1 MRVMVV
7 LFVSLSKDVDKRVEK
22 EYTLIDKVFFLI
34 RGIYENNEE
43 SKIEKEAIKIS
54 GVIMSVK
61 ILGTGSF
68 LPEKS
73 VSNDDLSKVMDTS
86 DEWISSRTGIRS
98 RHISIEDTT
107 SSMAVKAAKKAL
119 EDAGISAE
127 ELDHIFVATLSGD
140 HATPSTSCQVQ
151 KGIGAVNAVCMD
163 INAACSGFVYGLNT
177 AIAYA
182 KAGMGKK
189 MMIIGVETLSK
200 ILDWSDRSTCVLFG
214 DGAGCAIVE
223 ADEEREI
230 FIDAGSDGAKG
241 DVLTCEERHL
251 NNLLV
256 KDESPMQQ
264 VAMDG
269 QEVFKFAVRM
279 VPKSISKVLAQA
291 GVDKEEVKYF
301 VLHQAN
307 RRIIE
312 AAARRLKQPIEK
324 FPMNVDR
331 CANTSSAAVPILL
344 DELNKK
350 GMLNRGDKIVLSGF
364 GGGLTWGSVYL
375 TW

>member
-1 MRVMVV
+1 MEDQR
-7 LFVSLSKDVDKRVEK
+7 
-22 EYTLIDKVFFLI
+22 
-34 RGIYENNEE
+34 
-43 SKIEKEAIKIS
+43 EKEAIKIS

-107 SSMAVKAAKKAL
+107 STMAVKAAKKAL
-119 EDAGISAE
+119 ENAGISAE

-223 ADEEREI
+223 ADDSREI
-230 FIDAGSDGAKG
+230 YIDAGSDGARG
-241 DVLTCEERHL
+241 DVLTC
-251 NNLLV
+251 
-256 KDESPMQQ
+256 
-264 VAMDG
+264 
-269 QEVFKFAVRM
+269 
-279 VPKSISKVLAQA
+279 
-291 GVDKEEVKYF
+291 
-301 VLHQAN
+301 
-307 RRIIE
+307 
-312 AAARRLKQPIEK
+312 
-324 FPMNVDR
+324 
-331 CANTSSAAVPILL
+331 
-344 DELNKK
+344 
-350 GMLNRGDKIVLSGF
+350 
-364 GGGLTWGSVYL
+364 
-375 TW
+375 

>member
-1 MRVMVV
+1 M
-7 LFVSLSKDVDKRVEK
+7 F
-22 EYTLIDKVFFLI
+22 
-34 RGIYENNEE
+34 G
-43 SKIEKEAIKIS
+43 KIK
-54 GVIMSVK
+54 
-61 ILGTGSF
+61 GTGSY
-68 LPEKS
+68 LPVQVWDNEQ
-73 VSNDDLSKVMDTS
+73 LSHMVDTS

-107 SSMAVKAAKKAL
+107 STMAVKAAKKAL
-119 EDAGISAE
+119 ENAGVSAE

-182 KAGMGKK
+182 RAGMGKK

-223 ADEEREI
+223 ADDSREI
-230 FIDAGSDGAKG
+230 YIDAGSDGAKG

-256 KDESPMQQ
+256 KDDSPMQQ
-264 VAMDG
+264 VTMDG

-279 VPKSISKVLAQA
+279 VPKSITKVLDQA

-312 AAARRLKQPIEK
+312 AAARRLKQTIEK

-331 CANTSSAAVPILL
+331 CANTSSATVPILL
-344 DELNKK
+344 DEMNQK

>member
-1 MRVMVV
+1 MFFDLTVM
-7 LFVSLSKDVDKRVEK
+7 STDQEEK
-22 EYTLIDKVFFLI
+22 
-34 RGIYENNEE
+34 
-43 SKIEKEAIKIS
+43 KEAIKIS
-54 GVIMSVK
+54 GVVMSVK

-73 VSNDDLSKVMDTS
+73 VSNDDLSKVMDTN

-107 SSMAVKAAKKAL
+107 STMAVKAAEKAL

-140 HATPSTSCQVQ
+140 YATPSTACQVQ

-163 INAACSGFVYGLNT
+163 INAACSGFVFGLNT
-177 AIAYA
+177 AVAYA
-182 KAGMGKK
+182 RAGMGKK

-230 FIDAGSDGAKG
+230 FIDAGSDGARG

-256 KDESPMQQ
+256 KDDSPMQQ

-269 QEVFKFAVRM
+269 QEVFKFAARM
-279 VPKSISKVLAQA
+279 VPKSINKVLDEA
-291 GVDKEEVKYF
+291 GVSKEEIKYF

-307 RRIIE
+307 KRIIE

-324 FPMNVDR
+324 FPMNIDR
-331 CANTSSAAVPILL
+331 CANTSSATIPILL
-344 DELNKK
+344 DEINQK

>member
-1 MRVMVV
+1 MSFRV
-7 LFVSLSKDVDKRVEK
+7 
-22 EYTLIDKVFFLI
+22 
-34 RGIYENNEE
+34 
-43 SKIEKEAIKIS
+43 
-54 GVIMSVK
+54 
-61 ILGTGSF
+61 LGTGMYV
-68 LPEKS
+68 PPR
-73 VSNDDLSKVMDTS
+73 VVTNDDLSQFLETN
-86 DEWISSRTGIRS
+86 DEWITQRVGVKE
-98 RHISIEDTT
+98 RHISTNETAAD
-107 SSMAVKAAKKAL
+107 MGAKAARAAL
-119 EDAGISAE
+119 ENSGVAAE
-127 ELDHIFVATLSGD
+127 EIDLILAASVSGESISPSVSCMIQNLLGLSCM
-140 HATPSTSCQVQ
+140 T
-151 KGIGAVNAVCMD
+151 MD

-182 KAGMGKK
+182 RAGMGKK

-223 ADEEREI
+223 ADDSREI
-230 FIDAGSDGAKG
+230 YIDAGSDGAKG

-256 KDESPMQQ
+256 KDDSPMQQ
-264 VAMDG
+264 VTMDG

-279 VPKSISKVLAQA
+279 VPKSITKVLDQA

-312 AAARRLKQPIEK
+312 AAARNQPIEK

-331 CANTSSAAVPILL
+331 CANTSSATVPILL
-344 DELNKK
+344 DEMNQK

>member
-1 MRVMVV
+1 
-7 LFVSLSKDVDKRVEK
+7 
-22 EYTLIDKVFFLI
+22 
-34 RGIYENNEE
+34 
-43 SKIEKEAIKIS
+43 
-54 GVIMSVK
+54 MSVK

-107 SSMAVKAAKKAL
+107 STMAVKAAKKAL
-119 EDAGISAE
+119 ENAGVSAE

-182 KAGMGKK
+182 RAGMGKK

-223 ADEEREI
+223 ADDSREI
-230 FIDAGSDGAKG
+230 YIDAGS
-241 DVLTCEERHL
+241 
-251 NNLLV
+251 
-256 KDESPMQQ
+256 
-264 VAMDG
+264 DG

-279 VPKSISKVLAQA
+279 VPKSITKVLDQA

-331 CANTSSAAVPILL
+331 CANTSSATVPILL
-344 DELNKK
+344 DEMNQK

>member
-1 MRVMVV
+1 MKVMEV
-7 LFVSLSKDVDKRVEK
+7 LYASLFKNVDKR
-22 EYTLIDKVFFLI
+22 
-34 RGIYENNEE
+34 
-43 SKIEKEAIKIS
+43 IEKEAIKIS

-107 SSMAVKAAKKAL
+107 STMAVKAAKKAL
-119 EDAGISAE
+119 ENAGVSAE

-182 KAGMGKK
+182 RAGMGKK

-223 ADEEREI
+223 ADDSREI
-230 FIDAGSDGAKG
+230 YIDAGSDGAKG
-241 DVLTCEERHL
+241 DVLICEERHL

-256 KDESPMQQ
+256 KDDSPMQQ
-264 VAMDG
+264 VTMDG

-279 VPKSISKVLAQA
+279 VPKSITKVLDQA

-331 CANTSSAAVPILL
+331 CANTSSATVPILL
-344 DELNKK
+344 DEMNQK

>member
-1 MRVMVV
+1 
-7 LFVSLSKDVDKRVEK
+7 
-22 EYTLIDKVFFLI
+22 
-34 RGIYENNEE
+34 
-43 SKIEKEAIKIS
+43 
-54 GVIMSVK
+54 MSVK

-107 SSMAVKAAKKAL
+107 STMAVKAAKKAL
-119 EDAGISAE
+119 ENAGVSAE

-182 KAGMGKK
+182 RAGMGKK

-223 ADEEREI
+223 ADDSREI
-230 FIDAGSDGAKG
+230 YIDAGSDGAKG

-256 KDESPMQQ
+256 KDDSPMQQ
-264 VAMDG
+264 VTMDG

-279 VPKSISKVLAQA
+279 VPKSITKVLDQA

-312 AAARRLKQPIEK
+312 AAARRLKEPMEK
-324 FPMNVDR
+324 FPMTIGQFG
-331 CANTSSAAVPILL
+331 NTSTASIPLL
-344 DELNKK
+344 LNDMIQKD
-350 GMLNRGDKIVLSGF
+350 MLKRGDKIIMSGF
-364 GGGLTWGSVYL
+364 GAGMTWGAVL
-375 TW
+375 MEW

>member
-1 MRVMVV
+1 MKVMEV
-7 LFVSLSKDVDKRVEK
+7 LYASLFKNVDKR
-22 EYTLIDKVFFLI
+22 
-34 RGIYENNEE
+34 
-43 SKIEKEAIKIS
+43 IEKEAIKIS

-107 SSMAVKAAKKAL
+107 STMAVKAAKKAL
-119 EDAGISAE
+119 ENAGVSAE

-182 KAGMGKK
+182 RAGMGKK

-223 ADEEREI
+223 ADDSREI
-230 FIDAGSDGAKG
+230 YIDAGSDGAKG

-256 KDESPMQQ
+256 KDDSPMQQ
-264 VAMDG
+264 VTMDG

-279 VPKSISKVLAQA
+279 VPKSITKVLDQA

-324 FPMNVDR
+324 FLMNVDR
-331 CANTSSAAVPILL
+331 CANTSSATVPILL
-344 DELNKK
+344 DEMNQK

>member
-1 MRVMVV
+1 MDYQRVGV
-7 LFVSLSKDVDKRVEK
+7 K
-22 EYTLIDKVFFLI
+22 E
-34 RGIYENNEE
+34 
-43 SKIEKEAIKIS
+43 
-54 GVIMSVK
+54 
-61 ILGTGSF
+61 
-68 LPEKS
+68 
-73 VSNDDLSKVMDTS
+73 
-86 DEWISSRTGIRS
+86 
-98 RHISIEDTT
+98 RHISTNETAAD
-107 SSMAVKAAKKAL
+107 MGAKAAMAAL
-119 EDAGISAE
+119 ENSGVAAE
-127 ELDHIFVATLSGD
+127 EIDLILAASVSGESISPSVSCMIQNLLGLSCM
-140 HATPSTSCQVQ
+140 T
-151 KGIGAVNAVCMD
+151 MD

-182 KAGMGKK
+182 RAGMGKK

-223 ADEEREI
+223 ADDSREI
-230 FIDAGSDGAKG
+230 YIDAGSDGAKG

-256 KDESPMQQ
+256 KDDSPMQQ
-264 VAMDG
+264 VTMDG

-279 VPKSISKVLAQA
+279 VPKSITKVLDQA

-331 CANTSSAAVPILL
+331 CANTSSATVPILL
-344 DELNKK
+344 DEMNQK

>member
-1 MRVMVV
+1 
-7 LFVSLSKDVDKRVEK
+7 
-22 EYTLIDKVFFLI
+22 
-34 RGIYENNEE
+34 
-43 SKIEKEAIKIS
+43 
-54 GVIMSVK
+54 MSVK

-107 SSMAVKAAKKAL
+107 STMAVKAAEKAL
-119 EDAGISAE
+119 EVAGISAE
-127 ELDHIFVATLSGD
+127 ELEHIFVATLSGD
-140 HATPSTSCQVQ
+140 YATPSTACQVQ

-163 INAACSGFVYGLNT
+163 INAACSGFVFGLNT
-177 AIAYA
+177 AVAYA
-182 KAGMGKK
+182 RAGMGKK

-230 FIDAGSDGAKG
+230 FIDAGSDGARG

-256 KDESPMQQ
+256 KDDSPMQQ

-269 QEVFKFAVRM
+269 QEVFKFAARM
-279 VPKSISKVLAQA
+279 VPKSINKVLDEA
-291 GVDKEEVKYF
+291 GVSKEEIKYF

-307 RRIIE
+307 KRIIE

-324 FPMNVDR
+324 FPMNIDR
-331 CANTSSAAVPILL
+331 CANTSSATIPILL
-344 DELNKK
+344 DEINQK

>member
-1 MRVMVV
+1 MPGVRIV
-7 LFVSLSKDVDKRVEK
+7 
-22 EYTLIDKVFFLI
+22 
-34 RGIYENNEE
+34 GIGHYSPDNC
-43 SKIEKEAIKIS
+43 I
-54 GVIMSVK
+54 
-61 ILGTGSF
+61 
-68 LPEKS
+68 
-73 VSNDDLSKVMDTS
+73 SNDYLASIVDTS

-107 SSMAVKAAKKAL
+107 STMAVKAAKKAL
-119 EDAGISAE
+119 ENAGVSAE

-182 KAGMGKK
+182 RAGMGKK

-223 ADEEREI
+223 ADDSREI
-230 FIDAGSDGAKG
+230 YIDAGSDGAKG

-256 KDESPMQQ
+256 KDDSPMQQ
-264 VAMDG
+264 VTMDG

-279 VPKSISKVLAQA
+279 VPKSITKVLDQA

-331 CANTSSAAVPILL
+331 CANTSSATVPILL
-344 DELNKK
+344 DEMNQK

>member
-1 MRVMVV
+1 MKVMEV
-7 LFVSLSKDVDKRVEK
+7 LYASLFKNVDKR
-22 EYTLIDKVFFLI
+22 
-34 RGIYENNEE
+34 
-43 SKIEKEAIKIS
+43 IEKEAIKIS

-107 SSMAVKAAKKAL
+107 STMAVKAAKKAL
-119 EDAGISAE
+119 ENAGVSAE

-182 KAGMGKK
+182 RAGMGKK

-223 ADEEREI
+223 ADDSREI
-230 FIDAGSDGAKG
+230 YIDAGSDGAKG

-256 KDESPMQQ
+256 KDDSPMQQ
-264 VAMDG
+264 VTMDG

-279 VPKSISKVLAQA
+279 VPKSITKVLDQA

-331 CANTSSAAVPILL
+331 CANTSSATVPILL
-344 DELNKK
+344 DEMNQK